1 MQNQDLDF
9 IINLIESG
17 NTIYDKALSNIDNQ
31 SLSKELEEIVR
42 IKEYAA
48 MQLKAHLEPEISE
61 QDEETPSYAIKAR
74 EIYTDTVKNIA
85 PDKEQMYLK
94 QLQMIEEKTLKEITT
109 ILRHAEPGDRQ
120 EVLMSVQEELL
131 DCQKKIANI
140 SIID

>member
-1 MQNQDLDF
+1 MKNQDLEF

-17 NTIYDKALSNIDNQ
+17 NTIYEKALSNISNQ
-31 SLSKELEEIVR
+31 SLSRELEDIVR

-48 MQLKAHLEPEISE
+48 MQLRSHLEPEVDVDE
-61 QDEETPSYAIKAR
+61 EETPSYIIKAR
-74 EIYTDTVKNIA
+74 ELYTDTVKNIA

-109 ILRHAEPGDRQ
+109 VLKHAEPGDRQ

-131 DCQKKIANI
+131 DCQKRITNI
-140 SIID
+140 TIID